1 MKYTYLFLLLSI
13 LMSWGKTGLA
23 QKTADCKIAFDEIDS
38 FDSLRVI
45 GAEPVAIGYLIPS
58 MYEMEDGPKLIQEAE
73 VIMLYT
79 ENDSISGFFLNVV
92 IPEYKL
98 QPIASGMNVKFLLD
112 DDSVIGLYNIP
123 DEGIFDRDINMR
135 VYQHTCLVPM
145 DYYYKL
151 AYHKITQ
158 IRIEYDKQNRTL
170 KLNNKQQESLRA
182 SFQCVGRQID
192 LYPIK
197 P

>member
-13 LMSWGKTGLA
+13 VISWGKPAIA
-23 QKTADCKIAFDEIDS
+23 QKAANCKIAFDEVDP

-45 GAEPVAIGYLIPS
+45 GSEVVAVGYLIPS
-58 MYEMEDGPKLIQEAE
+58 RYETENGPKIIEEAE

-79 ENDSISGFFLNVV
+79 ENDSISGFFLNLV

-98 QPIASGMNVKFLLD
+98 QPIPKGMNVKLLLD

-123 DEGIFDRDINMR
+123 DEGEFDRAINMR
-135 VYQHTCLVPM
+135 VYQHTCAVPM

-151 AYHKITQ
+151 AYHKIAQ
-158 IRIEYDKQNRTL
+158 IRIEYDKQYRTL
-170 KLNNKQQESLRA
+170 KLSKEQQEKLRA
-182 SFQCVGRQID
+182 SIQCVGKQVA